1 MNCEKYCFHFEGR
14 MFKQALND
22 IIAEQTHSSQ
32 YRHYLD
38 VRKRVLGMID
48 EMQQLEAHSPSEY
61 WKEEL
66 AGLDYMLDASPLVI
80 RKLREHCYHLTGLR
94 AYDYREHHEHRRHS
108 LANKLA
114 LLRQQESKGLL
125 VPESPLLGGFGFQI
139 DGDLYNLDTLKFYEC
154 LIALQKAGLLGDLAA
169 ENNDRKI
176 VVEIGGGWGGFAY
189 QLKTLFPEITYVII
203 DLPQAFLFSA
213 VYLKTLFP
221 AAKTFIHGDQ
231 PATSWIDDPK
241 AHDFIFLPHYLI
253 ENLKLDDIFLVINM
267 VSFQEMTSAQVDNYV
282 SRAAQLGCPNI
293 YSLNRDRSRHN
304 PQLTAVSDIIS
315 KYYHHSE
322 IKVLDLAYVNLP
334 KKAVL
339 PSSSN
344 NGFLAQPRFYLK
356 KVFNRKKAQKKAV
369 YKYKHLVG
377 TLK

>member
-1 MNCEKYCFHFEGR
+1 
-14 MFKQALND
+14 MFKQTLND
-22 IIAEQTHSSQ
+22 LIAEETHSSQ
-32 YRHYLD
+32 YRHYLE
-38 VRKRVLGMID
+38 VRERVLGMIE

-66 AGLDYMLDASPLVI
+66 AGLDYMLDASPLII

-94 AYDYREHHEHRRHS
+94 AYDYREHHEHKRHA

-125 VPESPLLGGFGFQI
+125 VPESPLLGGFGFTI

-221 AAKTFIHGDQ
+221 AAKAFIHGDQ
-231 PATSWIDDPK
+231 PATSWLDDPK
-241 AHDFIFLPHYLI
+241 ANDFIFLPHYLI

-304 PQLTAVSDIIS
+304 PQLTAVSSIIS

-322 IKVLDLAYVNLP
+322 IKVLDLAYVDLL
-334 KKAVL
+334 KKAPL
-339 PSSSN
+339 PSSSI
-344 NGFLAQPRFYLK
+344 NGFRAQPRSYLK
-356 KVFNRKKAQKKAV
+356 KVLKRKKVQKKTV
-369 YKYKHLVG
+369 NKYKHLVG

>member
-1 MNCEKYCFHFEGR
+1 

-22 IIAEQTHSSQ
+22 LISEETHSSQ

-38 VRKRVLGMID
+38 VRDRVLGMID
-48 EMQQLEAHSPSEY
+48 EMQQLEAHAPSEY
-61 WKEEL
+61 WQAEL
-66 AGLDYMLDASPLVI
+66 AGLDYMLDASPLII

-94 AYDYREHHEHRRHS
+94 AYDYREHHEHKRHF

-114 LLRQQESKGLL
+114 LLRQQDNMKLL
-125 VPESPLLGGFGFQI
+125 VPESPLLGGFGYTV
-139 DGDLYNLDTLKFYEC
+139 DGNLYNLDTLKFYEC
-154 LIALQKAGLLGDLAA
+154 LIALQKAGLLDDLAA
-169 ENNDRKI
+169 EENDRKI

-221 AAKTFIHGDQ
+221 AAQTFIHGGQ

-241 AHDFIFLPHYLI
+241 AKDFIFLPHYLI
-253 ENLKLDDIFLVINM
+253 DNLKIDDIFLVINM

-315 KYYHHSE
+315 NYYHHSE
-322 IKVLDLAYVNLP
+322 IKVLDLSYLDLP
-334 KKAVL
+334 KKAPL
-339 PSSSN
+339 PSSSI
-344 NGFLAQPRFYLK
+344 NGFQAQPRSYLK

>member
-1 MNCEKYCFHFEGR
+1 
-14 MFKQALND
+14 MFKQTLKD
-22 IIAEQTHSSQ
+22 LITEETHTSQ

-38 VRKRVLGMID
+38 VRERVLEMMD
-48 EMQQLEAHSPSEY
+48 EMQQLEAHVPSEY
-61 WKEEL
+61 WKAEL
-66 AGLDYMLDASPLVI
+66 AELDYMLDASPLII

-94 AYDYREHHEHRRHS
+94 AYDYREHHEHKRHS
-108 LANKLA
+108 FANKLA
-114 LLRQQESKGLL
+114 LLRQQENKGLL
-125 VPESPLLGGFGFQI
+125 VPESPLLGGFGHTI
-139 DGDLYNLDTLKFYEC
+139 DGNLYNLDTLKFYEC
-154 LIALQKAGLLGDLAA
+154 LIALQKSGLLGDLAA
-169 ENNDRKI
+169 EQNGRKI

-203 DLPQAFLFSA
+203 DLPQAFLFSV

-231 PATSWIDDPK
+231 SATSWIDDPK
-241 AHDFIFLPHYLI
+241 TNDFIFLPHYLI

-282 SRAAQLGCPNI
+282 RRAAQLGCPNI

-304 PQLTAVSDIIS
+304 SQLTAVSDIIS

-322 IKVLDLAYVNLP
+322 IKVLDLAYVDLP
-334 KKAVL
+334 KKAPL
-339 PSSSN
+339 PSSSI
-344 NGFLAQPRFYLK
+344 NGFRAQLRLYLK
-356 KVFNRKKAQKKAV
+356 KVFNRKKALKKAV
-369 YKYKHLVG
+369 YKYKHLIG

>member
-1 MNCEKYCFHFEGR
+1 

-22 IIAEQTHSSQ
+22 LVAKESHSNHH
-32 YRHYLD
+32 RHYLD
-38 VRKRVLGMID
+38 VRERVMGMID
-48 EMQQLEAHSPSEY
+48 EMQPLETHSPSEY
-61 WKEEL
+61 WKAEL
-66 AGLDYMLDASPLVI
+66 AGLDYMLDASPLII

-94 AYDYREHHEHRRHS
+94 AYDYREHHEHRRQP

-114 LLRQQESKGLL
+114 LLRQQENKGLR
-125 VPESPLLGGFGFQI
+125 VPESPLLGGFGYTI

-154 LIALQKAGLLGDLAA
+154 LIALQKANLLADLAA
-169 ENNDRKI
+169 EKNDRKI

-221 AAKTFIHGDQ
+221 AAKIFLYGDQ
-231 PATSWIDDPK
+231 PATGWTDDPK
-241 AHDFIFLPHYLI
+241 AYDFIFLPHYLI

-282 SRAAQLGCPNI
+282 SKAAQLGCPNI
-293 YSLNRDRSRHN
+293 FSLNRDRSRHN

-322 IKVLDLAYVNLP
+322 IKVLDIPYVDLP
-334 KKAVL
+334 KKAPL
-339 PSSSN
+339 PSSFL
-344 NGFLAQPRFYLK
+344 NGFRAQPRSYLK
-356 KVFNRKKAQKKAV
+356 KVFNLIKNQKKAI

-377 TLK
+377 TLKRG

>member
-1 MNCEKYCFHFEGR
+1 

-22 IIAEQTHSSQ
+22 LIAEETHSSQ

-38 VRKRVLGMID
+38 VRERVLGMID

-66 AGLDYMLDASPLVI
+66 AGLDYMLDASPLII
-80 RKLREHCYHLTGLR
+80 RKLREHCYHLTGLH
-94 AYDYREHHEHRRHS
+94 AYDYREHHEHRRHY
-108 LANKLA
+108 LDNKLA

-139 DGDLYNLDTLKFYEC
+139 DGDLCNLDTLKFYEC
-154 LIALQKAGLLGDLAA
+154 LIALQKAGLLDDLAA
-169 ENNDRKI
+169 EQNNRKI

-282 SRAAQLGCPNI
+282 GKAAQLGCPNL
-293 YSLNRDRSRHN
+293 YSLNRDRSPHN
-304 PQLTAVSDIIS
+304 PQLNAVSDIIS

-322 IKVLDLAYVNLP
+322 IKVLDLSYVDLP
-334 KKAVL
+334 RKTPL
-339 PSSSN
+339 PSST
-344 NGFLAQPRFYLK
+344 NGFRAQSRSYLK
-356 KVFNRKKAQKKAV
+356 KIFNRKKALKKREKAQKKAV
-369 YKYKHLVG
+369 YKYKHLIG

>member
-1 MNCEKYCFHFEGR
+1 

-22 IIAEQTHSSQ
+22 LIAEETQSSQ

-38 VRKRVLGMID
+38 VRERVLGMID
-48 EMQQLEAHSPSEY
+48 EIQQLEAHAPSEY
-61 WKEEL
+61 WKAEL

-80 RKLREHCYHLTGLR
+80 RKLREHCYHLTGLQ
-94 AYDYREHHEHRRHS
+94 AYDYREHHAHRRQS
-108 LANKLA
+108 LVNKLA
-114 LLRQQESKGLL
+114 LLRQQESKALL
-125 VPESPLLGGFGFQI
+125 VPESLLLGGFGFTI
-139 DGDLYNLDTLKFYEC
+139 DGNRYNLDTLKFYEC
-154 LIALQKAGLLGDLAA
+154 LIALQKTGLLDHLTA
-169 ENNDRKI
+169 EHNDRKI

-213 VYLKTLFP
+213 VYLQTLFP

-241 AHDFIFLPHYLI
+241 ANDFIFLPHYLI

-267 VSFQEMTSAQVDNYV
+267 VSFQEMTSAQVENYV
-282 SRAAQLGCPNI
+282 SKAAHLGCPNI

-304 PQLTAVSDIIS
+304 PQLTAVSAIIS

-322 IKVLDLAYVNLP
+322 IKVLDLSYLDLP
-334 KKAVL
+334 KKAPL
-339 PSSSN
+339 PSSST
-344 NGFLAQPRFYLK
+344 NGFRAQSRSYLK
-356 KVFNRKKAQKKAV
+356 KIFNRKKALKKQEKAQNKAV
-369 YKYKHLVG
+369 YKYKHLIG